1 MDWRGC
7 CLLPGDRL
15 KEKEQLKI
23 ANWMDT
29 TGYCKVISEVWYGRI
44 PTDSETNNGDE
55 EITLATDHVKTAR
68 KLILAARRNQD
79 IGKNQWEEVAVK
91 RLAEGEI
98 SATAK
103 RFNLR
108 IKEII
113 AEDEGGAANVCA
125 ARGREL
131 MSSPHSRCEEL
142 VGMGCRREDVENP
155 LP

>member
-1 MDWRGC
+1 MVDWRGC

-15 KEKEQLKI
+15 KEKGQLKI

-29 TGYCKVISEVWYGRI
+29 TGYCKVISEVWY
-44 PTDSETNNGDE
+44 NGDE

-79 IGKNQWEEVAVK
+79 IGMWEEVAVK

-103 RFNLR
+103 LFNLR

-131 MSSPHSRCEEL
+131 MPPPHSRCEEL